1 MDYRHSARA
10 IELKYTQV
18 EVTAMLTADTMEL
31 RGKRVTVIG
40 LARSGI
46 AASRLLQEVGAQ
58 VTVADRKE
66 RADVLHELEALDRSS
81 IQLSLGKGYES
92 ALDNAD
98 LVVISPGVPYRMAA
112 LERVRRRGV
121 KVISE
126 LDLASR
132 FLSVPILAVTGT
144 NGKSTT
150 VTLIGKMLEQGGKRV
165 FVGGNLGTALSEA
178 AIHAQQTTKNGQ
190 PCPYDV
196 LVVEVS
202 SFQLETVEQFH
213 PWIAGILNVTVDHQD
228 RYVSIEEYLAA
239 KNRIF
244 ENLTSSDYALFN
256 LDDPRVASLR
266 KKVKGSV
273 LGFTRT
279 HTLPSDVV
287 GGAYLD
293 QDRIMVKIKGKTH
306 AICQRDELKIIGD
319 HNIDNAMV
327 ATIYALLSGCQI
339 SAVRQVLRDFP
350 GLEHACEVIRERQGV
365 RFINDSKGTNVD
377 ATLKALESIDQPI
390 VLIAGG
396 RDKGGDFSRLAIS
409 IHQRVKRLILIG
421 EAASLIAN
429 AVEGYQAVDRVG
441 SLKEAVE
448 LAAGAAERGDVVL
461 LSPACASFDMFVDYQ
476 DRGRQFKALV
486 QSLPS

>member
-1 MDYRHSARA
+1 MDYRHSARI
-10 IELKYTQV
+10 IEPEHAQV
-18 EVTAMLTADTMEL
+18 EVTAMGTANTMQL
-31 RGKRVTVIG
+31 AGTRVTVIG
-40 LARSGI
+40 LARSGL
-46 AASRLLQEVGAQ
+46 AAARLLQESGAH

-66 RADVLHELEALDRSS
+66 RAEVLGQLESLDQSTVRCMLGSS
-81 IQLSLGKGYES
+81 YES
-92 ALDNAD
+92 ALDGAD
-98 LVVISPGVPYRMAA
+98 LVVISPGVPYRMEP

-132 FLSVPILAVTGT
+132 FLPVPILALTGT

-150 VTLIGKMLEQGGKRV
+150 VTLIGKMLEHSGKRA

-178 AIHAQQTTKNGQ
+178 ALHTLQAVKKGH
-190 PCPYDV
+190 PGPYELV
-196 LVVEVS
+196 VVEVS
-202 SFQLETVEQFH
+202 SFQLETVERFH

-228 RYVSIEEYLAA
+228 RYASIEEYLAA

-244 ENLTSSDYALFN
+244 ENLIPSDYALFN
-256 LDDPRVASLR
+256 LDDHRVASLR
-266 KKVKGSV
+266 KTVKGRV

-279 HTLPSDVV
+279 RTLPPDVA

-293 QDRIMVKIKGKTH
+293 QDRIMVTVEGKSH
-306 AICQRDELKIIGD
+306 EICRRNEITIIGD

-327 ATIYALLSGCQI
+327 ATIYALLSGCPLPAI
-339 SAVRQVLRDFP
+339 RQVLKDFP
-350 GLEHACEVIRERQGV
+350 GLEHACEVVRERRGV

-377 ATLKALESIDQPI
+377 ATLKALDSIDQPI
-390 VLIAGG
+390 WLIAGG
-396 RDKGGDFSRLAIS
+396 RDKGGDFTRLASS
-409 IHQRVKRLILIG
+409 IRRRVKRLLLIG
-421 EAASLIAN
+421 EAAPLIAD
-429 AVEGYQAVDRVG
+429 AVEGYQAIERVG
-441 SLKEAVE
+441 TLKEAVE
-448 LAAGAAERGDVVL
+448 SAASGAARGDVVL